1 MTLEEYGFCD
11 QGEVYEFIR
20 DGQIEYGG
28 RLPLNTSGGLLSE
41 SGLPGMQL
49 VIEGVR
55 QVRGSA
61 TLQVPGV
68 NYSLVSNQGGTM
80 HTHATLILGS

>member
-1 MTLEEYGFCD
+1 
-11 QGEVYEFIR
+11 VYEFIR

-28 RLPLNTSGGLLSE
+28 RLPINTSGGLLSE

>member
-1 MTLEEYGFCD
+1 MTLEDYGFCD
-11 QGEVYEFIR
+11 KGEVYEFIR

-28 RLPLNTSGGLLSE
+28 RLPINTSGGLLSE